1 MLVRRGCLQEV
12 GLFDERYFAYCE
24 EADLG
29 VRATRAGWEVGVV
42 WHALVRNPS
51 LSVSVPAV
59 EYLKL
64 RNTLLLVREH
74 FGRYPASI
82 RLTVALVDTAVGA
95 VVRSRRPDPFPVS
108 ARLRAIAD
116 FGRGRFGPPPASLV
130 APPA

>member
-51 LSVSVPAV
+51 LSVSVAAV

-64 RNTLLLVREH
+64 RNTLLLVRQH
-74 FGRYPASI
+74 FRSEERRVGRECRFRCRTHSTRI
-82 RLTVALVDTAVGA
+82 KT
-95 VVRSRRPDPFPVS
+95 RR
-108 ARLRAIAD
+108 RIA
-116 FGRGRFGPPPASLV
+116 
-130 APPA
+130 

>member
-1 MLVRRGCLQEV
+1 MLLRRSCLQQV

-42 WHALVRNPS
+42 WHALVHNSS
-51 LSVSVPAV
+51 LSAPVAAV

-64 RNTLLLVREH
+64 RNTLLLVRQH
-74 FGRYPASI
+74 FGRYPVSI
-82 RLTVALVDTAVGA
+82 RLAMALVDTAAGA

-116 FGRGRFGPPPASLV
+116 FGRGHFGPPPASLL
-130 APPA
+130 AARA